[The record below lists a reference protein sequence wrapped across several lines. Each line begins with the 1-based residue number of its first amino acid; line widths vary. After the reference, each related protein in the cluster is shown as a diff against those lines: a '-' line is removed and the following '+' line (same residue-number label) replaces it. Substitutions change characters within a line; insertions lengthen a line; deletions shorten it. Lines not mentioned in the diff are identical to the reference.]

1 MKQFLQ
7 PSLSSLRVHRRGGP
21 TATLARSL
29 LSSLALAGLLFG
41 GAATLHAAALEDDG
55 RSLEAS
61 PDATVVTADK
71 LTFDYTQ
78 KFALFEGNVLVNDP
92 RMQLSA
98 QRLTI
103 IFTEDGGAQTVK
115 AEGKV
120 LLAQDDKKARAEVA
134 TYDVPT
140 GRIVLAGG
148 PPQVMQGRNI
158 MEGEVIT
165 FWRDQQRVECK
176 PKARLVIYTE
186 DFGGDADSFFT
197 PAQALT
203 PAKP

>member
-1 MKQFLQ
+1 MKQSAIPFRLTVR
-7 PSLSSLRVHRRGGP
+7 SVLR
-21 TATLARSL
+21 
-29 LSSLALAGLLFG
+29 
-41 GAATLHAAALEDDG
+41 GAAILCAACLLAPSAVRAAGSALDDDG
-55 RSLEAS
+55 RSLETS

-78 KFALFEGNVLVNDP
+78 KFALFDGNVLVNDP

-103 IFTEDGGAQTVK
+103 IFTEHGGAQTVK

-120 LLAQDDKKARAEVA
+120 LLTQGDKKARADVA
-134 TYDVPT
+134 TYDVSS

-186 DFGGDADSFFT
+186 DFGGGGDDFFV
-197 PAQALT
+197 PGG
-203 PAKP
+203 K

>member
-1 MKQFLQ
+1 MI
-7 PSLSSLRVHRRGGP
+7 HRSRFP
-21 TATLARSL
+21 VLAAAAL
-29 LSSLALAGLLFG
+29 LAACAVPALAG
-41 GAATLHAAALEDDG
+41 ALEDDG

-78 KFALFEGNVLVNDP
+78 KFALFDGNVLVNDP

-103 IFTEDGGAQTVK
+103 IFTEHGGAQTVK

-120 LLAQDDKKARAEVA
+120 LLTQGDKKARAEVA
-134 TYDVPT
+134 TYDVAS

-186 DFGGDADSFFT
+186 DFGTSAGDDFFL
-197 PAQALT
+197 PG
-203 PAKP
+203 K

>member
-1 MKQFLQ
+1 MNKPFRFSAIAAIL
-7 PSLSSLRVHRRGGP
+7 
-21 TATLARSL
+21 LAAFAVS
-29 LSSLALAGLLFG
+29 AFAG
-41 GAATLHAAALEDDG
+41 ALEDDG

-61 PDATVVTADK
+61 PDATIVTADK

-78 KFALFEGNVLVNDP
+78 KFALFDGNVLVNDP

-103 IFTEDGGAQTVK
+103 IFTEHGGAQTVK

-120 LLAQDDKKARAEVA
+120 LLTQGDKKARAEVA
-134 TYDVPT
+134 TYDVAS

-176 PKARLVIYTE
+176 PKARLVIYSE
-186 DFGGDADSFFT
+186 DFGGSSDGNDAFLL
-197 PAQALT
+197 PGG
-203 PAKP
+203 K

>member
-1 MKQFLQ
+1 MKSIRTCIL
-7 PSLSSLRVHRRGGP
+7 P
-21 TATLARSL
+21 A
-29 LSSLALAGLLFG
+29 LALAVLAFAPP
-41 GAATLHAAALEDDG
+41 AARAASALDDDG

-61 PDATVVTADK
+61 DDATIVTADK

-78 KFALFEGNVLVNDP
+78 KFALFDGNVMVNDP

-103 IFTEDGGAQTVK
+103 VFTEHGGAQTVK
-115 AEGKV
+115 AEGRV
-120 LLAQDDKKARAEVA
+120 LLTQGDKKARSEVA

-176 PKARLVIYTE
+176 PKARLVIYSE
-186 DFGGDADSFFT
+186 DFGGSSDGADGLLL
-197 PAQALT
+197 PGGR
-203 PAKP
+203 